1 MNKLL
6 KIVGYIL
13 AGILAVILGGV
24 GYIFIAFP
32 KVSPPKEV
40 TINATPEMIERG
52 NYLANHVV
60 GCIDCHSTRDWKKF
74 AGPTVPGTEGKG
86 GELFSR
92 ENAGVPGIL
101 YSKNITPTYL
111 KKYSDGELYR
121 LITTGVTKE
130 GKAIFP
136 LMPYLSY
143 GKMDPEDVKAIIAYI
158 RTLSPKEGSYPDS
171 KYDFPLN
178 IIVRTIPHDAAP
190 MQRPDPADT
199 VKYGEYLVT
208 IAACGDCHTPMEK
221 GQPIPQ
227 KHFAGGFEFRNEYGD
242 VVRSANIT
250 QSYETGIGLWSEE
263 AFVGKFKA
271 YRDSAARNLLVK
283 PHEFNSA
290 MPWTLF
296 AGMKDEDLKAIY
308 RFLQTIPPVENR
320 VEKFTPAQ

>member
-1 MNKLL
+1 MSKVV

-13 AGILAVILGGV
+13 AGILVVILGFV

-32 KVSPPKEV
+32 KVSPPKDI
-40 TINATPEMIERG
+40 TINSTPEMTERG
-52 NYLANHVV
+52 KYLAEHVV

-74 AGPTVPGTEGKG
+74 AGPIVPGTEGKG
-86 GELFSR
+86 GGLFAK
-92 ENAGVPGIL
+92 ENIGVPGTF
-101 YSKNITPTYL
+101 YAKNITPTYL

-136 LMPYLSY
+136 LMPYMAY
-143 GKMDPEDVKAIIAYI
+143 GKMDPEDVKAVISYI
-158 RTLSPKEGSYPDS
+158 RTLSPKEGSYPEP

-178 IIVRTIPHDAAP
+178 IIVRTIPHDATP
-190 MQRPDPADT
+190 MQRPSLSDT
-199 VKYGEYLVT
+199 VKYGEYLAT

-221 GQPIPQ
+221 GKRIPE
-227 KHFAGGFEFRNEYGD
+227 KYFAGGMEFKNEYGD

-263 AFVGKFKA
+263 TFIGKFKA
-271 YRDSAARNLLVK
+271 FRDSAMRNTPVG

-290 MPWTLF
+290 MPWILF
-296 AGMKDEDLKAIY
+296 SGMKDEDLKAIY
-308 RFLQTIPPVENR
+308 RFLQTIPPVENK
-320 VEKFTPAQ
+320 VEKFTAAK